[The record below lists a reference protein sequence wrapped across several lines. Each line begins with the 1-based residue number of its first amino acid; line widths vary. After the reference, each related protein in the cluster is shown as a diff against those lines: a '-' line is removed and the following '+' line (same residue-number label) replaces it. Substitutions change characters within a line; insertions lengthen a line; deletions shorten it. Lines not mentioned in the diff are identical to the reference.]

1 MSAKEYYQM
10 RHPHGDFMNFGSLE
24 DFLEERGNTID
35 HAGWSLRHLQRKF
48 RGMDIEDL
56 YQKYCVWL
64 KRALLSLFCLIGLL
78 NAACMLVVNVI
89 YHKDHLRWE
98 QLSLLLISS
107 LIFLVFFIVT
117 NLDTIVRGLMLTI
130 SIIVWLNIVIT
141 TYIVIALQKVHY
153 PFDEVGTI
161 ILITVLVYTMLPLS
175 RIQAVVI
182 GVITCFPHIVLLAVL
197 SKENRNVTDNDILL
211 QIFAN
216 LVIFVC
222 VNFTGLYHKHLLDI
236 AQRRTFLDTRS
247 CIESR
252 IKLEHSQAQQ
262 ERLLLSVL
270 PAHLAYEMKTEM
282 MERVRAPT
290 MQRSPHRNVMNTT
303 HFHNLYVKRHKNVSI
318 LYADIVGFTGLAS
331 ECSPPE
337 LVKTLNE
344 LFGRFDRLA
353 EENNCMR
360 IKILGDCYYCVSG
373 LPISRPNHAINCV
386 EMGLAMCD
394 AILNVR
400 KATGVD
406 VNMRVGVHTG
416 NVLCGV
422 LGLRK
427 WQYDVWSHD
436 VSLANHMES
445 GGLPGKVHITM
456 ATLEHL
462 NGKFEVEEG
471 NGQERSQYL
480 KENDIHTFFIIAPK
494 SSKNEMLH
502 PEDNEKETNRMRA
515 SKKMARY
522 LETWGAD
529 KPFANLA
536 FLPVTR
542 TVGLSGIFAINTC
555 LFPLSIMEHN
565 AKIHRHSIM
574 FDRRVNER
582 MYEAIDGIN
591 SENRLC
597 MNSDDLEF
605 GTMIFKVD
613 NWEKR
618 YSELADPSFKY
629 YIGTSFFIFICIA
642 AGQFLTMRKT
652 PLLYIS
658 FTVGCLLLLCVL
670 IVGMADQLLCH
681 KKLTANWIAQMVS
694 SNRSLR
700 CAIALITVSITLLV
714 AFVNVIDC
722 PPPVPSKYPI
732 LANQQQNATEL
743 FVYKN
748 DIVND
753 VIGVN
758 NLTII
763 QSTVTTGV
771 NKLSTT
777 ECEFPAYLPF
787 SAMLAML
794 TVMMFMKMGFL
805 LKSVV
810 MAISFVLYCLIL
822 HLTHKSVFTIDD
834 QTTDGE
840 DKRIPMAVSM
850 TVQLALICITLLLL
864 DRQLCYMSRLGFLW
878 QMKFRVEREEVE
890 TMESLNKVLLEN
902 MLPENVA
909 GHFLR
914 RKIKAD
920 ELYHQSYSLIAVMFA
935 SIPNFKEFYME
946 TDINKEGLE
955 CLRLLNEII
964 ADFDELLSKPK
975 YSCVEKIKTIG
986 STYMAAAGLHQDNEN
1001 NDSSFNDAYKDQAC
1015 QRQALYYVGVLTEFA
1030 MSMQTKLEQ
1039 LNKHSFNEFELR
1051 IGINHGPVVAGV
1063 IGARKPQYDIWGNT
1077 VNVASRMD
1085 SCGVIGNI
1093 QVTEE
1098 TASVLNELGF
1108 TCESRGFVSIKGKGN
1123 LKTYLVKKMNRSISQ
1138 SANLSSVY

>member
-10 RHPHGDFMNFGSLE
+10 RHTRGDFMNFGSLE

-48 RGMDIEDL
+48 KGMDIEEL
-56 YQKYCVWL
+56 YEKYCLWL
-64 KRALLSLFCLIGLL
+64 KNALLSLFCLMGLL
-78 NAACMLVVNVI
+78 NATCMLVLNII
-89 YHKDHLRWE
+89 YHKNHLHWD
-98 QLSLLLISS
+98 QLSLLIISTILF
-107 LIFLVFFIVT
+107 LIFFIIT
-117 NLDTIVRGLMLTI
+117 NIETIVRGLMLTV
-130 SIIVWLNIVIT
+130 SVIVWLIILLS
-141 TYIVIALQKVHY
+141 TYVLIALQKTHY
-153 PFDEVGTI
+153 PIDEVGTI
-161 ILITVLVYTMLPLS
+161 MFITILVYTMLPLS
-175 RIQAVVI
+175 RLQAVGI
-182 GVITCFPHIVLLAVL
+182 GVITCFPHVVILAVL
-197 SKENRNVTDNDILL
+197 SNQGDVEDKLL

-216 LVIFVC
+216 FVIFVC

-270 PAHLAYEMKTEM
+270 PAHLAFEMKTEM

-290 MQRSPHRNVMNTT
+290 IQRSPHRNAMNTT

-471 NGQERSQYL
+471 NGQARSQYL
-480 KENDIHTFFIIAPK
+480 KQNDVQTFFIIPPK
-494 SSKNEMLH
+494 SSEEEMLH
-502 PEDNEKETNRMRA
+502 AENDEKEMNRTRA

-542 TVGLSGIFAINTC
+542 SIGLSGIYAINSC

-565 AKIHRHSIM
+565 TKIHRHSIM

-597 MNSDDLEF
+597 MNSEDLEF
-605 GTMIFKVD
+605 GTMMFKVK

-642 AGQFLTMRKT
+642 ATQFLTMRKT

-658 FTVGCLLLLCVL
+658 FTICCLLLLCIL
-670 IVGMADQLLCH
+670 LVGMADQLLCH
-681 KKLTANWIAQMVS
+681 KKFTAAWIAQMVS

-700 CAIALITVSITLLV
+700 CALALITITITLLV
-714 AFVNVIDC
+714 SFVNVIDC
-722 PPPVPSKYPI
+722 PLEPSKDI
-732 LANQQQNATEL
+732 LPTNNQLNTSA
-743 FVYKN
+743 VNSYKSEAGN
-748 DIVND
+748 NIGESSNIS
-753 VIGVN
+753 VIY
-758 NLTII
+758 T
-763 QSTVTTGV
+763 TVTSISKV
-771 NKLSTT
+771 SQV
-777 ECEFPAYLPF
+777 CPFPAYMPF

-794 TVMMFMKMGFL
+794 MVMMFMRIGFL
-805 LKSVV
+805 VKAVV
-810 MAISFVLYCLIL
+810 MAISFIFYCFII
-822 HLTHKSVFTIDD
+822 HLTHRSVFENYD
-834 QTTDGE
+834 QVADSVDE
-840 DKRIPMAVSM
+840 HIPMAVSTTM
-850 TVQLALICITLLLL
+850 QLALICITLFLL

-909 GHFLR
+909 GHFLK

-920 ELYHQSYSLIAVMFA
+920 ELYHQSYKLIAVMFA
-935 SIPNFKEFYME
+935 SIPNYKEFYME

-1001 NDSSFNDAYKDQAC
+1001 NDASFSDAYKDQAC

-1039 LNKHSFNEFELR
+1039 LNKHSFNEFKLR
-1051 IGINHGPVVAGV
+1051 IG
-1063 IGARKPQYDIWGNT
+1063 K
-1077 VNVASRMD
+1077 NVL
-1085 SCGVIGNI
+1085 CP
-1093 QVTEE
+1093 
-1098 TASVLNELGF
+1098 
-1108 TCESRGFVSIKGKGN
+1108 
-1123 LKTYLVKKMNRSISQ
+1123 
-1138 SANLSSVY
+1138 